1 MPTDTTQ
8 GYDIQRTLK
17 WESDILH
24 SREEVS
30 VLAAQDL
37 GVAAVLGK
45 ITAGTVPTTGTAG
58 GTNTG
63 NGTCTL
69 VTGGVNV
76 QVGVYTLTCI
86 QAVTNGGVFSVVNP
100 SSETIGIC
108 AIAPGAGGTGAFT
121 SDEINFTLTD
131 AGTDFVYGDT
141 FTITVP
147 AGGGQVRAI
156 NFSGVD
162 GSANAYGIL
171 YDAVDASA
179 SGEYTRTFTSG
190 GTYEII
196 PGDTV
201 VGATSAAT
209 ARVVAVSLSS
219 GTWAAG
225 TAAGTLTVDTHTG
238 TFQAENL
245 NVGGNTNVASIAG
258 AMSATAATDQPGVAI
273 VRDAEIVSDYLE
285 WPSGTTA
292 AQKTAALAQLADKGI
307 VTRTSG

>member
-1 MPTDTTQ
+1 MPTDQTM
-8 GYDIQRTLK
+8 GNDIQRTLK
-17 WESDILH
+17 WESDVLH
-24 SREEVS
+24 SREEVT
-30 VLAAQDL
+30 VLAAQNL
-37 GVAAVLGK
+37 EIAAVLGK

-63 NGTCTL
+63 NGTCTG

-76 QVGVYTLTCI
+76 QVGTYTLTCI
-86 QAVTNGGVFSVVNP
+86 QAVANGGVFQVANP
-100 SSETIGIC
+100 NSEIIGIC
-108 AIAPGAGGTGAFT
+108 AINPGAGQTGVFT

-141 FTITVP
+141 FTIAVP

-156 NFSGVD
+156 NLSGVD

-179 SGEYTRTFTSG
+179 SGQYTRTYTSG
-190 GTYEII
+190 GTYEIL

-209 ARVVAVSLSS
+209 ARVVAVTVTS
-219 GTWAAG
+219 GTWAG
-225 TAAGTLTVDTHTG
+225 GDAAGTLTVDTHTG

-245 NVGGNTNVASIAG
+245 NVGGNTNVATIAG

-273 VRDAEIVSDYLE
+273 VRDAEIVSDYLV

-292 AQKTAALAQLADKGI
+292 AQKTAALAQLALKGI